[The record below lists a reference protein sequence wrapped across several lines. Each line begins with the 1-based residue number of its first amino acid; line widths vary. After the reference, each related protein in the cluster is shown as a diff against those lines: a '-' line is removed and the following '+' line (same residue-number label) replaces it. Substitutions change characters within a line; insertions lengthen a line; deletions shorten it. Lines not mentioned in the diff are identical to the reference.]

1 MENLEKVGGE
11 DKGRTSEIKTV
22 ALASLIG
29 TTVEWFDFFA
39 YSTAAA
45 LVFGTLFFPGSDPL
59 IGTLLAFS
67 TLAVGYFARPVGAIV
82 FGHFGDRIGR
92 KTMLIISLLMMGG
105 ATFLIGLLPTYATIG
120 VAAPILLV
128 SLRFIQGLALGG
140 EWGGA
145 VLMAI
150 EHSPRGRR
158 GFYGSWPQ
166 TGVALGLLLSTL
178 IYLAVAFLPDAQ
190 FAAWGW
196 RVPFLVSIVLVVLGL
211 FVRLKIM
218 ETPEF
223 ARVRET
229 QSEAR
234 LPFLDVF
241 RNHAKE
247 VLLTALAYL
256 AIGGTFY
263 VLYSFGLSY
272 GTTYLELERGTMLTI
287 VSIASVFNF
296 FVLLLFGHL
305 SDRLGRKR
313 VYMAGNLLMIAGA
326 FPMFWLINTQVF
338 ALMLLGFLLGT
349 TGFAAAYGPM
359 AALFAESFETRVRY
373 TGISLGLT
381 IGTVAGGSLVPAI
394 ATGLLDIFD
403 GSWPVSVYLILV
415 GVVSAIATALLKLQ
429 YSSEP
434 SKTTSHKSLMDEQAE
449 GVSN

>member
-1 MENLEKVGGE
+1 MEKLGGE
-11 DKGRTSEIKTV
+11 RQGRTSEIKTV
-22 ALASLIG
+22 ATASLIG

-45 LVFGTLFFPGSDPL
+45 LAFNVLFFPDFSPL
-59 IGTLLAFS
+59 AGTLAAFI
-67 TLAVGYFARPVGAIV
+67 TLAVGYFARPLGAAI

-92 KTMLIISLLMMGG
+92 KTMLIVSLTLMGG
-105 ATFLIGLLPTYATIG
+105 ATFLIGTLPTFEAVG
-120 VAAPILLV
+120 VLAPILLV
-128 SLRFIQGLALGG
+128 ALRFIQGLALGG

-150 EHSPRGRR
+150 EHSPKNRR

-178 IYLAVAFLPDAQ
+178 VFLPVAALPEEQ
-190 FAAWGW
+190 FLAWGW
-196 RVPFLVSIVLVVLGL
+196 RVPFLVSVVLVALGL

-218 ETPEF
+218 ETPDF
-223 ARVRET
+223 IRVKDAQT
-229 QSEAR
+229 EAR
-234 LPFLDVF
+234 LPIVDVF
-241 RNHAKE
+241 RMHGKE
-247 VLLTALAYL
+247 VVLTALAYL

-272 GTTYLELERGTMLTI
+272 GTTYLELERSTMLTI
-287 VSIASVFNF
+287 VCIASAFNLF
-296 FVLLLFGHL
+296 ALLLFGHL

-313 VYMAGNLLMIAGA
+313 IYMAGNLLMIAGA

-359 AALFAESFETRVRY
+359 AALFAEAFDTRVRY

-403 GSWPVSVYLILV
+403 GSWPVSVYLIVV
-415 GVVSAIATALLKLQ
+415 GVVSAIATALLKLR
-429 YSSEP
+429 YSSQQSETRVYE
-434 SKTTSHKSLMDEQAE
+434 SAE
-449 GVSN
+449 DNQVEEVTN